1 MNDSAINTRMSTKEL
16 ITKEIQGL
24 PEELQLEVYDFVR
37 FLREKSENGSFNG
50 LLLSESALGKDWN
63 TPEED
68 AAWANL

>member
-1 MNDSAINTRMSTKEL
+1 MSTRERIEKEVA
-16 ITKEIQGL
+16 KL
-24 PEELQLEVYDFVR
+24 PEALQREVFDFAR
-37 FLREKSENGSFNG
+37 FLRTKQAEEQFNG